1 MKFSPCRTMGA
12 QREMQGT
19 GFCSTKSLR
28 RWGGRAEPRRH
39 TGGDRVLA
47 GALRDLQ
54 SLRLYLQGGQ
64 HLTKQSPGRLVE
76 GTLQTFLMLAQI
88 SPHREQIWHKLC
100 EQFNFQMH
108 RAINSIKRG
117 DCRSDGGLQ
126 LTPFLCLNQFRC
138 QFPLFQFLFFI
149 SSFNPVYR

>member
-64 HLTKQSPGRLVE
+64 HLTKQSAVRLVE

-117 DCRSDGGLQ
+117 DCISDGGLQ

-138 QFPLFQFLFFI
+138 QFPFFQFLFFI
-149 SSFNPVYR
+149 SFFNPVYR